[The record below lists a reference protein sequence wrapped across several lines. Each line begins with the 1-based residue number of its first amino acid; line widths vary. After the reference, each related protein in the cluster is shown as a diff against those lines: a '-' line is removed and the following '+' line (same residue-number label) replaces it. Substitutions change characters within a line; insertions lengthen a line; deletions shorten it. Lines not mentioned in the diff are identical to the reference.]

1 MAEKCNRRNTKNV
14 QIIRN
19 GLVRDRAKTRY
30 PHLYEEV
37 TERDKVIG
45 SSWYDLSPEAYE
57 EFRKFCQ
64 SAWRREAVK

>member
-37 TERDKVIG
+37 TERDKVSG

-57 EFRKFCQ
+57 EFRKFCR
-64 SAWRREAVK
+64 SIWRREAGK